1 MPTADEIIKALK
13 LRPHPIEGGYF
24 RETFRSTACIPEESP
39 DKAPRALCTSIYY
52 LLTPETFSEMH
63 RLPTEEVYHLYL
75 GGPLRMLQLFPDGAH
90 REVLIGSDLLAGQ
103 TPQLVVP
110 AGVWQGSL
118 VEPGAPF
125 ALVGATMSPGFDLDD
140 YEQGTRAE
148 LINQYPAAEALIRRL
163 TRV

>member
-1 MPTADEIIKALK
+1 MLAPEEIIQK
-13 LRPHPIEGGYF
+13 LGLQPHPIEGGYF
-24 RETFRSTACIPEESP
+24 RETFRSAESLP
-39 DKAPRALCTSIYY
+39 NAYPGKGPRALGTSIYY

>member
-1 MPTADEIIKALK
+1 MMTAKEIIQTLK
-13 LRPHPIEGGYF
+13 LKPHPVEGGYF
-24 RETFRSTACIPEESP
+24 RETFRSPRSLP
-39 DKAPRALCTSIYY
+39 NPYPGKGPRAVATSIYY

-63 RLPTEEVYHLYL
+63 RLPTEEIYHHYL
-75 GGPLRMLQLFPDGAH
+75 GGPLRMLQLHPDGSH
-90 REVLIGSDLLAGQ
+90 REIIIGSDLQAGQ

-118 VEPGAPF
+118 VEPGADF
-125 ALVGATMSPGFDLDD
+125 ALVGATMSPGFELDD

-148 LINQYPAAEALIRRL
+148 LLAQYPEAGELIRRL